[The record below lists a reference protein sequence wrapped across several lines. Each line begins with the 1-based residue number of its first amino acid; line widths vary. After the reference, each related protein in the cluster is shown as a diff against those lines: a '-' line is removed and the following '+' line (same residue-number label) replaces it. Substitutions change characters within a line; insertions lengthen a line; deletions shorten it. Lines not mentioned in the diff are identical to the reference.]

1 MTTMP
6 AQRPHRSKQN
16 YGTPW
21 EFIYAVEKPWGPIIF
36 DLAAS
41 EGNQKVRGIW
51 QNCYFSEAEDS
62 LSQSWTGYG
71 NFWLNPPYTDIGAWA
86 KKAAF
91 EHVIGRNKIFM
102 LVPAS
107 IGSNW
112 FAEHVHGKAAVLA
125 LSPRLTF
132 EGCKDPY
139 PKDCILAIYGET
151 PSFDVWRWK

>member
-1 MTTMP
+1 MIMP
-6 AQRPHRSKQN
+6 VQKPHRSKQD

-21 EFIYAVEKPWGPIIF
+21 EFIDAVEKIWGPVVF

-41 EGNQKVRGIW
+41 YENTKALKFFGEGQNSLDQAWSTLEGN
-51 QNCYFSEAEDS
+51 
-62 LSQSWTGYG
+62 L
-71 NFWLNPPYTDIGAWA
+71 WLNPPYTDIGAWA

-107 IGSNW
+107 VGSNW
-112 FAEHVHGKAAVLA
+112 FAEHVHGKAAVIA
-125 LSPRLTF
+125 VSPRLTF

-151 PSFDVWRWK
+151 PCFDVWRWK